1 MPDSLEEATLASP
14 ALQAAETEPR
24 PELPAHETWN
34 LWTLALHQI
43 TLRVGWTFKTESILV
58 PAFLDT
64 VINAGWLRGSLPLA
78 NRLGQSIP
86 PVLAVE
92 FLKRLRQKKWA
103 LAGFAAAV
111 GLPYL
116 ILAVVWFTN
125 GSRKSLAVAGV
136 FLALQFLFYV
146 VYGLYQTSFN
156 TVQGKLI
163 RPTRRGQLL
172 WGSTFWGLFPTIFFC
187 QWLMPGWISQPV
199 PGFGYLFLFVGLSL
213 AASGA
218 IVVALCEPADAP
230 DGSQAQRRANLAETF
245 AALRRDKN
253 LRRLVVLVIWLFLG
267 LVTIPH
273 YQAYARKELGAE
285 ARDLVFMV
293 ITHTTA
299 VSIYSLFLGPV
310 ADRWGNR
317 LTLRLLILG
326 AAIAP
331 AYALVLPS
339 LVGGLSRYWF
349 WAVFIPLGLT
359 PLVPTIVFNYALEL
373 CSRAEHPRYV
383 SVVNLAMMPPFLL
396 SPLVGTAVDAFGFPS
411 VAVGTCIVML
421 GCAAMTFWLVEP
433 RRLAHGRERA

>member
-1 MPDSLEEATLASP
+1 MPDSLEEAALPPPVSP
-14 ALQAAETEPR
+14 AAET
-24 PELPAHETWN
+24 LPSREIEAHETWN

-64 VINAGWLRGSLPLA
+64 VVDAGWLRGSLPLA
-78 NRLGQSIP
+78 NRMGQSIP
-86 PVLAVE
+86 PVLAAE
-92 FLKRLRQKKWA
+92 SLKRLRQKKWA

-116 ILAVVWFTN
+116 ILALVWFAN
-125 GSRKSLAVAGV
+125 GGRKNLVVAAA

-146 VYGLYQTSFN
+146 FYGLYQTAFS

-187 QWLMPGWISQPV
+187 QWLMPDWIGHPV
-199 PGFGYLFLFVGLSL
+199 PGFGYLFLFVGMSL

-218 IVVALCEPADAP
+218 IVGALAEPADAT
-230 DGSQAQRRANLAETF
+230 DGSQVPRRASLAETF
-245 AALRRDKN
+245 AALRRDRN
-253 LRRLVVLVIWLFLG
+253 LRRLVVLVVWLFLG

-273 YQAYARKELGAE
+273 YQSYARKALGAE
-285 ARDLVFMV
+285 AKDLVFMV

-339 LVGGLSRYWF
+339 WMGGLSRQWF
-349 WAVFIPLGLT
+349 WVVFIPLGLT

-373 CSRAEHPRYV
+373 CRPPEHPRYV
-383 SVVNLAMMPPFLL
+383 SMVNLAMMPPFLL
-396 SPLVGTAVDAFGFPS
+396 SPLVGMAVDAFGFPN
-411 VAVGTCIVML
+411 VAIGTCIVMV
-421 GCAAMTFWLVEP
+421 GCGALTFWLEEP
-433 RRLAHGRERA
+433 RRLARNQERA

>member
-1 MPDSLEEATLASP
+1 MPDSLEEAALPPFVSP
-14 ALQAAETEPR
+14 PAETPPTREI
-24 PELPAHETWN
+24 EAHETWN

-43 TLRVGWTFKTESILV
+43 VLRVGWTFKTESILV

-64 VINAGWLRGSLPLA
+64 VVDAGWLRGSLPLA

-86 PVLAVE
+86 PVLAAE
-92 FLKRLRQKKWA
+92 SLRLLRQKKWA

-116 ILAVVWFTN
+116 ILALVWFVN
-125 GSRKSLAVAGV
+125 GGQRSLLVAAA

-146 VYGLYQTSFN
+146 FYGLYQTSFS

-187 QWLMPGWISQPV
+187 QWLMPDWIGQPV
-199 PGFGYLFLFVGLSL
+199 PGYGYLFLFVGLSL
-213 AASGA
+213 VASGG
-218 IVVALCEPADAP
+218 IVGALIEPADAT
-230 DGSQAQRRANLAETF
+230 DGGQAPRRASLAETC
-245 AALRRDKN
+245 ATLRHDKN
-253 LRRLVVLVIWLFLG
+253 LRRLVVLVLWLFLG

-331 AYALVLPS
+331 LYALVLPS
-339 LVGGLSRYWF
+339 WVGGLSRHWF
-349 WAVFIPLGLT
+349 WVVFIPLGLT

-373 CSRAEHPRYV
+373 CQPSEHPRYV

-396 SPLVGTAVDAFGFPS
+396 SPLVGTAVDALGFPT
-411 VAVGTCIVML
+411 VAVATCIVMA
-421 GCAAMTFWLVEP
+421 GCGALTFWLEEP
-433 RRLAHGRERA
+433 RRLALRRERA

>member
-1 MPDSLEEATLASP
+1 MPDSIEEAALPPLASRP
-14 ALQAAETEPR
+14 AETIAR
-24 PELPAHETWN
+24 PEIEVRETWN

-64 VINAGWLRGSLPLA
+64 VVDAGWLRGSLPLA

-86 PVLAVE
+86 PVIAAE
-92 FLKRLRQKKWA
+92 SLKRLRQKKWA

-116 ILAVVWFTN
+116 LLALLWFVN
-125 GSRKSLAVAGV
+125 GGRKSLLVAAA
-136 FLALQFLFYV
+136 FLAMQFLFYV
-146 VYGLYQTSFN
+146 FYGLYQTAFS

-187 QWLMPGWISQPV
+187 QWLMPGWIGQPV

-213 AASGA
+213 VASGG
-218 IVVALCEPADAP
+218 IVGALAEPADAA
-230 DGSQAQRRANLAETF
+230 DGGHAPRRAGLAETF
-245 AALRRDKN
+245 AVLRRDKN
-253 LRRLVVLVIWLFLG
+253 LRRLVLLVVWLFLG

-285 ARDLVFMV
+285 AKDLVFMV

-299 VSIYSLFLGPV
+299 VSIYSLFLGPL

-317 LTLRLLILG
+317 LTLRVLILG

-331 AYALVLPS
+331 VYALVLPS
-339 LVGGLSRYWF
+339 WVGGLSRYWF
-349 WAVFIPLGLT
+349 WVVFIPLGLT

-373 CSRAEHPRYV
+373 CRPAEHPRYV
-383 SVVNLAMMPPFLL
+383 SMVNLAMMPPFLL
-396 SPLVGTAVDAFGFPS
+396 SPLVGTAVDTFGFPS
-411 VAVGTCIVML
+411 VAIGTCLIMV
-421 GCAAMTFWLVEP
+421 GCGAMTFWLEEP
-433 RRLAHGRERA
+433 RRLARDQETA